1 MFSIDMSHL
10 IDPEATLTDFSSALT
25 DLAEAVVEQAARIGR
40 EDLLTKYGRPRLE
53 SGTVCPFAVCGLGK
67 FGGREM
73 GYASDIELLFVYGGP
88 GRTDGPESLENS
100 LYFERLCQEI
110 LNLIEARQEGIF
122 HIDLRLRPDGTKGP
136 LAVSLDRFRSYYDA
150 AGEAAPFERQA
161 LTKLRFVTGDPALGR
176 AIEVH
181 RDRFVFGSKPWDR
194 DSALHLRQRQMEER
208 VKPGSV
214 NVKYSPGGIIDIEY
228 AAQYL
233 QIQHGHDR
241 PELRTPNTLEALD
254 RLGRKRLLS
263 KKECGRLRDAY
274 LFLRYLI
281 DGLRM
286 VRGNAEDLILPEESS
301 DEFQFLARRLGYH
314 EADWKKGARRLA
326 KDVHRHMENVRGF
339 FSHRF
344 SFPSVESPPLA

>member
-1 MFSIDMSHL
+1 
-10 IDPEATLTDFSSALT
+10 
-25 DLAEAVVEQAARIGR
+25 
-40 EDLLTKYGRPRLE
+40 
-53 SGTVCPFAVCGLGK
+53 
-67 FGGREM
+67 
-73 GYASDIELLFVYGGP
+73 
-88 GRTDGPESLENS
+88 
-100 LYFERLCQEI
+100 
-110 LNLIEARQEGIF
+110 
-122 HIDLRLRPDGTKGP
+122 
-136 LAVSLDRFRSYYDA
+136 
-150 AGEAAPFERQA
+150 
-161 LTKLRFVTGDPALGR
+161 
-176 AIEVH
+176 
-181 RDRFVFGSKPWDR
+181 
-194 DSALHLRQRQMEER
+194 MEER